1 MGKKIATII
10 STLLHPML
18 MPTIGL
24 LVIFN
29 TQSHLTYIPFEYRRL
44 IMIVVF
50 ISSCVLPLSI
60 IPIFLQ
66 LGAIKSVYMENRR
79 ERILPLF
86 MTAVF
91 FALGYYFLKRLMLP
105 SFISLFFLGTL
116 LSVVLSMGISFFWKI
131 SIHMVGIGGL
141 LAALFVL
148 AIKYGVN
155 VNLWLV
161 LVVSIAGLLGS
172 MRLFLGQH
180 TNNQVYAGFL
190 LGFTAIFLVVIM

>member
-29 TQSHLTYIPFEYRRL
+29 TNSHLTYIPFEYRRL
-44 IMIVVF
+44 ITIVVF
-50 ISSCVLPLSI
+50 LSTCVLPLSI
-60 IPIFLQ
+60 IPVFIQ
-66 LGAIKSVYMENRR
+66 LGVIKSVYMVNRK

-91 FALGYYFLKRLMLP
+91 FILGYYFLKRLMLP

-116 LSVVLSMGISFFWKI
+116 LSVLLSMGISFFWKI

-148 AIKYGVN
+148 TVKYGVN
-155 VNLWLV
+155 VNMWLV
-161 LVVSIAGLLGS
+161 FVMSVAGVLGS
-172 MRLFLGQH
+172 MRLYLGQH
-180 TNNQVYAGFL
+180 TKYQVYAGFL
-190 LGFTAIFLVVIM
+190 LGFAAIFFVVMM